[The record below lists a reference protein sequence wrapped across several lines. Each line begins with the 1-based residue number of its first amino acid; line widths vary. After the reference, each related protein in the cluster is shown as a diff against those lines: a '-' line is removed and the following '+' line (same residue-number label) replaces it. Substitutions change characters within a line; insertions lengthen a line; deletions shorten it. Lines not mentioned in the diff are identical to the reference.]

1 MINEIKFFVSS
12 DSWHALCKVKTV
24 VSIKSE
30 RENAMTN
37 MPKYSGLCETCD
49 HDATCM
55 LRRSTQLEIIQ
66 CEEFS
71 TQPVASGPASIR
83 SQATFADPK
92 ELARLGLCANCL
104 NAPTCGFP
112 KARQGVLQCEE
123 YTLDEAGVVPPMQA
137 VCSQSAA

>member
-1 MINEIKFFVSS
+1 
-12 DSWHALCKVKTV
+12 
-24 VSIKSE
+24 
-30 RENAMTN
+30 MTD

-71 TQPVASGPASIR
+71 TKPVASNPVRPENQKSLE
-83 SQATFADPK
+83 DPK
-92 ELARLGLCANCL
+92 EAARLGLCANCL

-112 KARQGVLQCEE
+112 RARQGVLQCEE
-123 YTLDEAGVVPPMQA
+123 YVLDEAGVVPPMQA
-137 VCSQSAA
+137 EYSQSAA